1 MLFLKQINA
10 DSYVNDLSIINI
22 YYLTRKSTN
31 REKIANSLRTILEEQ
46 NIVSIDRD
54 IIEDALDSDFKDFED
69 AVQYF
74 CAKRI

>member
-1 MLFLKQINA
+1 LFLKQINA
-10 DSYVNDLSIINI
+10 DSYVNDLSIMNI
-22 YYLTRKSTN
+22 HYLTRKSTN

-69 AVQYF
+69 GVQYF